1 MKLDTVID
9 DIVERTKERVA
20 ENKKVI
26 KNTMIFLRSIQ
37 LDSLIKQLSLIF
49 LNVYKILFFQASLEE
64 KVLKVIMLNII

>member
-9 DIVERTKERVA
+9 DIVE
-20 ENKKVI
+20 VI

>member
-9 DIVERTKERVA
+9 DIVESYQKH
-20 ENKKVI
+20 NDISKVDTI
-26 KNTMIFLRSIQ
+26 RQ
-37 LDSLIKQLSLIF
+37 PDKQLSLIF